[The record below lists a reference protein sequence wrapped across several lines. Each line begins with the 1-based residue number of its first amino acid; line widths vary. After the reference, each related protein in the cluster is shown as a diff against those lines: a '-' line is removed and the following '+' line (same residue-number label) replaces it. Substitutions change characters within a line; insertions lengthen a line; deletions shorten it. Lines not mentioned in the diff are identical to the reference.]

1 MGGRG
6 LPWSSSGLGTVAG
19 CCEHGNEHLG
29 FVKYGEFLEYFS
41 IINLSR
47 NSLPLE
53 EQVNW
58 DV

>member
-1 MGGRG
+1 
-6 LPWSSSGLGTVAG
+6 
-19 CCEHGNEHLG
+19 LG